1 MFMRFAAAFLGV
13 TILWTPGPA
22 LADTALDLKK
32 VTGPSAWLGTAV
44 MNAWWAADGRHLY
57 WQQMDPA
64 GGGVLTWEMSTND
77 GKSTLLTEPLPPAL
91 DGPAT
96 AQDPAGVRFAR
107 VGGDGDVWLIDLDL
121 GEPVRVTSTPDA
133 ESDVRFSA
141 TGDRLIY
148 RRGQDWFGWTLE
160 GGEEKPVL
168 HLAAGRDAT
177 MPLDPEDQTTVRL
190 DPQVEIVSSD
200 VSPSGSAA
208 LVTTTPLGHDAGEL
222 AGMPVFLT
230 ESGYPEMKID
240 PLSVRIGRNPI
251 APHRLWLVDVTGGR
265 AQTVDLSSVPG
276 ILDDPLAQDRAA
288 QNLPPLSGPRGVTIG
303 LVRWN
308 PDGSSAVVGL
318 DAIDRR
324 DTWLVEVD
332 AVTGALRT
340 LWRESAPV
348 AISMPFGF
356 LPDGRLWF
364 QSEKAGWFGLYLT
377 DGTTVSTV
385 VEGPF
390 EATEIHWTADGSR
403 AFFRCNR
410 SEPVDYE
417 VCTVRA
423 DGSELRELTALD
435 GIGAPIAFD
444 IVLPSPD
451 ATQIAVKFSAGYM
464 PVQLALIDAATGAEI
479 GRTDTRS
486 AELKAMNP
494 PEPEIVQIPLS
505 TTAQPM
511 WAKLWDPAD
520 AAEGRRHP
528 IVLILH
534 GGNTYQAVGRFQHS
548 SPSSA
553 FFAQILADKGY
564 LVLEMDYRGSLGYGR
579 EWRDAVAGRIGFSE
593 VEDMRDAIA
602 WLAAERN
609 GDASRAG
616 VQGCSYGGY
625 LAYMAAFL
633 APDLIRA
640 SAAWNGF
647 SDWTISF
654 GSNSGAL
661 LGDPTLNPE
670 AFRASSATS
679 HVEDFS
685 GDLLI
690 VHSIDDEVIPYEAA
704 VRVVQRLLDLG
715 KENWDFAT
723 YPTGWHCFIQR
734 PDLRPDAY
742 RRTIDLFDRTIGE
755 E

>member
-1 MFMRFAAAFLGV
+1 MPMRSAAAFLGLTLLCCAGAV
-13 TILWTPGPA
+13 QAEVP
-22 LADTALDLKK
+22 LDLKK

-64 GGGVLTWEMSTND
+64 GGGVLTWEMSTKD

-91 DGPAT
+91 DGPPT
-96 AQDPAGVRFAR
+96 AQDPTGVRFAR
-107 VGGDGDVWLIDLDL
+107 VGSDGEVWLIDPDL
-121 GEPVRVTSTPDA
+121 GEPVRATTTSDA
-133 ESDVRFSA
+133 ESDVRFSTA
-141 TGDRLIY
+141 GDRLFY

-160 GGEEKPVL
+160 GGQEVPIL
-168 HLAAGRDAT
+168 HLAPGREATLPRADA
-177 MPLDPEDQTTVRL
+177 TVRL
-190 DPQVEIVSSD
+190 DPQVEIVFSD
-200 VSPSGSAA
+200 LSPAGNAA
-208 LVTTTPLGHDAGEL
+208 LVDTTPLGHDGGEV

-240 PLSVRIGRNPI
+240 PLATRIGRNPT
-251 APHRLWLVDVTGGR
+251 APHRLWLVDVAGGR
-265 AQTVDLSSVPG
+265 AQTVDLSSLPG
-276 ILDDPLAQDRAA
+276 ILDDPLAADRAS
-288 QNLPPLSGPRGVTIG
+288 QQLPPLAGPRGVTIG
-303 LVRWN
+303 LVRWR
-308 PDGSSAVVGL
+308 PDGTSAVVAL

-324 DTWLVEVD
+324 DSWLVEVD
-332 AVTGALRT
+332 AVSGELRT
-340 LWRESAPV
+340 LWRESARL
-348 AISMPFGF
+348 AISWPFGF
-356 LPDGRLWF
+356 LPDGRVWF

-410 SEPVDYE
+410 NEPVDYE

-423 DGSELRELTALD
+423 DGTDLREVTALD
-435 GIGAPIAFD
+435 GVGAPIAFD
-444 IVLPSPD
+444 IILPSHD
-451 ATQIAVKFSAGYM
+451 ATQVAVKFSGGYM
-464 PVQLALIDAATGAEI
+464 PVQLALIDAASGAEI

-486 AELKAMNP
+486 EELKALNP

-511 WAKLWDPAD
+511 WAKLWAPAD
-520 AAEGRRHP
+520 KGGDVRHP

-534 GGNTYQAVGRFQHS
+534 GGNAYQAVGRYQHS
-548 SPSSA
+548 STSSA

-579 EWRDAVAGRIGFSE
+579 AWREAVAGRLGFSE
-593 VEDMRDAIA
+593 VEDMRDAVA
-602 WLAAERN
+602 WLAAERG
-609 GDASRAG
+609 GDAGRAG

-633 APDLIRA
+633 APDLIKA

-654 GSNSGAL
+654 GSNSGML

-679 HVEDFS
+679 HVEDL
-685 GDLLI
+685 GGNLLI
-690 VHSIDDEVIPYEAA
+690 IHSIDDEVIPFEAA

-723 YPTGWHCFIQR
+723 YPAGWHCFSQR

-742 RRTIDLFDRTIGE
+742 RRTVELFERTIGKN
-755 E
+755 

>member
-1 MFMRFAAAFLGV
+1 MPMRSVAAFLGL
-13 TILWTPGPA
+13 TLLCSAGPA
-22 LADTALDLKK
+22 LAEVPLDLKK

-64 GGGVLTWEMSTND
+64 GGGVLTWEMSTKD

-91 DGPAT
+91 DGRAT
-96 AQDPAGVRFAR
+96 ALDPTGVRFAR
-107 VGGDGDVWLIDLDL
+107 VGSDGEVWLIDPDL
-121 GEPVRVTSTPDA
+121 GEPVRVTTTPDA
-133 ESDVRFSA
+133 ESDVRFSVA
-141 TGDRLIY
+141 GDRLLY

-160 GGEEKPVL
+160 GGQEAPIL
-168 HLAAGRDAT
+168 HLAAGRETT
-177 MPLDPEDQTTVRL
+177 MPVTDTTVRL
-190 DPQVEIVSSD
+190 DPQVKIVFSD
-200 VSPSGSAA
+200 LSPAGNAA
-208 LVTTTPLGHDAGEL
+208 LVDTTPLGHDGGEV

-230 ESGYPEMKID
+230 ESGYPEMKTD
-240 PLSVRIGRNPI
+240 PLATRIGRNPI
-251 APHRLWLVDVTGGR
+251 APHRLWLVDVAGGR
-265 AQTVDLSSVPG
+265 AQTVDLSSLPG
-276 ILDDPLAQDRAA
+276 ILEDPLAADRAA
-288 QNLPPLSGPRGVTIG
+288 QQLPPLAGPRGVTIG
-303 LVRWN
+303 LVRWS
-308 PDGSSAVVGL
+308 PDGTSAVVSL

-324 DTWLVEVD
+324 DSWLVEVD
-332 AVTGALRT
+332 AVTGDLRT
-340 LWRESAPV
+340 LWRESARL
-348 AISMPFGF
+348 AISLPFGF
-356 LPDGRLWF
+356 LPDGRVWF

-410 SEPVDYE
+410 NEPVDYE

-423 DGSELRELTALD
+423 DGTDLREVTALD
-435 GIGAPIAFD
+435 GVGAPIAFD

-451 ATQIAVKFSAGYM
+451 ATKVAVKFSSGYM
-464 PVQLALIDAATGAEI
+464 PVQLALIDAASGAEI

-486 AELKAMNP
+486 EELKALNP

-511 WAKLWDPAD
+511 WAKLWAPAD
-520 AAEGRRHP
+520 KGGEARHP
-528 IVLILH
+528 IILILH
-534 GGNTYQAVGRFQHS
+534 GGNAYQAVGRYQHS
-548 SPSSA
+548 STSSA
-553 FFAQILADKGY
+553 FFAQNLADKGY
-564 LVLEMDYRGSLGYGR
+564 LVLEIDYRGSLGYGR
-579 EWRDAVAGRIGFSE
+579 AWREAVAGRIGFPE

-602 WLAAERN
+602 WLAAKRD
-609 GDASRAG
+609 GDAGRAG

-633 APDLIRA
+633 APDLIKA

-654 GSNSGAL
+654 GSNSGML

-670 AFRASSATS
+670 AFRASSPTS
-679 HVEDFS
+679 HVENFT
-685 GDLLI
+685 GNLLI
-690 VHSIDDEVIPYEAA
+690 IHSIDDEVIPYEAA

-715 KENWDFAT
+715 KENWDFVT
-723 YPTGWHCFIQR
+723 YPTGWHCFGQR

-742 RRTIDLFDRTIGE
+742 RRTMEFFDRTIGTK
-755 E
+755 